1 MPPLLSR
8 LSLCLAAL
16 AAVASLFVSG
26 QRATA
31 LVAVAIAC
39 LAASWWLQRF
49 RAVAPTEA
57 VPAATQLDAIT
68 LLEVAERIDRGTAD
82 AESLEDA
89 MHRAGDVLVHE
100 LGMTGVAVREILRS
114 HDDTIPV
121 LGRRASDEAVRTG
134 RAAGGPQIGYALPVR
149 QGGQIVAL
157 IEIASCEMPVL
168 PEALLHLLELA
179 RARLDSLGDALLAA
193 RALPTPANPA
203 SADALLAGTPD
214 DSPLGHADGFLS
226 VLAENLPV
234 SLFVLTPGDHRVL
247 AINRHAETEFSLRRS
262 ALLGRRF
269 ADAFDPSLMPQVLPL
284 MERAEREP
292 GAVDGECEWRG
303 AAGRVRG
310 FHGRHG
316 LLRDAAGAPR
326 LLKGWPRDVPAQRR
340 AARRLWESETGI
352 GEFAASS
359 EDTLFITDPERTRF
373 HFFGG
378 QYAWGLTAE
387 QYEARGRKYLDLV
400 VEEDQP
406 LLAARL
412 ERERRLEPVDISFRI
427 HHPEAGVRWMRSRT
441 RTKAQPDGTLRV
453 YGVLTDV
460 TREREHE
467 EALQRALADAK
478 AASRAKSQFMANMSH
493 EIRTPMNGILG
504 MTELL
509 LGTPL
514 DARQRGFA
522 RAVYNAG
529 ESLLDVIGDILDF
542 SKIEAGR
549 LELANADFTL
559 RSVVED
565 TLELLAPR
573 AHEKGLELGFLESPD
588 LPAAVHGD
596 SLRLRQVLTHLVANA
611 IKFTD
616 RGEVVVNLCPAPDAA
631 PGTVQFSVRD
641 TGMGIAPEYM
651 PRLFEAFTQAQADNT
666 RRHGGTGL
674 GLAIARQLTELMG
687 GRIEAKSQLG
697 IGSEFVVQ
705 VPLAPARSGGA
716 GREAEPAE
724 LGGRRVL
731 VVDDHETNR
740 TVLEN
745 TLAAWGMAVVLA
757 EDGLQALD
765 ILRADAAGFDF
776 ALVDMRMPRL
786 DGLGLARALAQQKLA
801 PKMRLLL
808 LSSASTADDVRD
820 AQQAGFDRFIA
831 KPVRRAELRQA
842 LLGVMAGGADETSPR
857 VALQGSVLVVEDN
870 PVNQEV
876 IGQMLRQLGLTVR
889 VAGGA
894 MQGLRALC
902 EAHFDLVL
910 MDIQMPGMD
919 GVEALTWFRRGS
931 GGRFDFLT
939 PPATPVVAV
948 TANALGGDEERYL
961 SLGFDDYLSKPF
973 RQSQLL
979 AMLSKR
985 LAPSPDVPGAPASGD
1000 AGAAEPT
1007 TSVLDAG
1014 ALDRLRELDPRGD
1027 NQLIARVVSA
1037 FETSVGRL
1045 LPQLQDAHRGNDMA
1059 GIRHVAHTLKSSSA
1073 SVGALKLSHLCAET
1087 ETMIRL
1093 ERVESLDSAVDGICR
1108 ESEIVLQALK
1118 QLLNNTP

>member
-8 LSLCLAAL
+8 LSLCLAAMT
-16 AAVASLFVSG
+16 AAASLFASG
-26 QRATA
+26 RQATV

-39 LAASWWLQRF
+39 LAVSWWLQRF
-49 RAVAPTEA
+49 RAEPPAEAAAPEA
-57 VPAATQLDAIT
+57 AQLDAVV
-68 LLEVAERIDRGTAD
+68 LLEVAECIDRRTAD
-82 AESLEDA
+82 AESLDEA
-89 MHRAGDVLVHE
+89 MRRVGDVLVHE
-100 LGMTGVAVREILRS
+100 LGMTGVTVRELLRS
-114 HDDTIPV
+114 HDGSIPV

-134 RAAGGPQIGYALPVR
+134 RAAGGPAAGYALPVR
-149 QGGQIVAL
+149 QGGRLTAL
-157 IEIASCEMPVL
+157 IEIAGCEMPVL
-168 PEALLHLLELA
+168 PVALLRMLELV
-179 RARLDSLGDALLAA
+179 RARLDALGESLPAAAAAAPAAGD
-193 RALPTPANPA
+193 
-203 SADALLAGTPD
+203 D

-234 SLFVLTPGDHRVL
+234 SLYVLAPGDRRLL
-247 AINRHAETEFSLRRS
+247 AINRHAEAEFGLRRA
-262 ALLGRRF
+262 ALLGRRL
-269 ADAFDPSLMPQVLPL
+269 DDTFDPALAAQVVPF
-284 MERAEREP
+284 MERAERER
-292 GAVDGECEWRG
+292 AVVDAECDWQSR
-303 AAGRVRG
+303 
-310 FHGRHG
+310 HGRRIIHVRNFVLRRPDG
-316 LLRDAAGAPR
+316 SPQLLIALARDISEE
-326 LLKGWPRDVPAQRR
+326 R
-340 AARRLWESETGI
+340 AAALRLQASEARFR
-352 GEFAASS
+352 EFAASS
-359 EDTLFITDPERTRF
+359 EDTLFIADPERS
-373 HFFGG
+373 HFEFIGG
-378 QYAWGLTAE
+378 GLASRTHCADPRQYDAVGDRYA
-387 QYEARGRKYLDLV
+387 DLV
-400 VEEDQP
+400 IEEDRH
-406 LLAARL
+406 LL
-412 ERERRLEPVDISFRI
+412 RERLACESRLEPVDVTYRI
-427 HHPEAGVRWMRSRT
+427 RHPKVGLRWMRSRT
-441 RTKAQPDGTLRV
+441 RTTAQPDGTLRV
-453 YGVLTDV
+453 YGVLSDV

-467 EALQRALADAK
+467 EALQRALAAAE

-522 RAVYNAG
+522 RAVYNSG

-549 LELANADFTL
+549 LELANADFAL
-559 RSVVED
+559 RGVVED

-573 AHEKGLELGFLESPD
+573 AHEKGLELGFLEAPG
-588 LPAAVHGD
+588 LPPVVHGD
-596 SLRLRQVLTHLVANA
+596 PLRLRQVLTHLVANA
-611 IKFTD
+611 VKFTD
-616 RGEVVVNLCPAPDAA
+616 RGEVVVSLRAAPDAP

-651 PRLFEAFTQAQADNT
+651 PRLFEAFSQAQGDNT

-687 GRIEAKSQLG
+687 GRIEAQSRPG
-697 IGSEFVVQ
+697 IGSEFIVR
-705 VPLAPARSGGA
+705 VPLAPASSGGA
-716 GREAEPAE
+716 CREAGLAE
-724 LGGRRVL
+724 LNGRRVL
-731 VVDDHETNR
+731 VVDDHEINR

-745 TLAAWGMAVVLA
+745 TLAAWGMEVVLA
-757 EDGLQALD
+757 EDGLQALGL
-765 ILRADAAGFDF
+765 LRAGAAFDL
-776 ALVDMRMPRL
+776 ALVDLRMPRL
-786 DGLGLARALAQQKLA
+786 DGLGLARALAQERLA
-801 PKMRLLL
+801 PGMRLLL
-808 LSSASTADDVRD
+808 LSSASTAGDVRD
-820 AQQAGFDRFIA
+820 AQQAGFGRFIA

-842 LLGVMAGGADETSPR
+842 MLGVMAGGAEEAAPR
-857 VALQGSVLVVEDN
+857 VALRGSVLVVEDN

-876 IGQMLRQLGLTVR
+876 IGQMLRQLGLAVR
-889 VAGGA
+889 VAGSA

-919 GVEALTWFRRGS
+919 GVEALTWFRRGP

-961 SLGFDDYLSKPF
+961 ALGFDDYLSKPF

-985 LAPSPDVPGAPASGD
+985 LDPSPDASGSPASGD
-1000 AGAAEPT
+1000 ADADAAGRT
-1007 TSVLDAG
+1007 ASVLDA
-1014 ALDRLRELDPRGD
+1014 AAIDRLRELDPRGD
-1027 NQLIARVVSA
+1027 NQLIARVVAA

-1045 LPQLQDAHRGNDMA
+1045 LPQLQDAHRGGDLP
-1059 GIRHVAHTLKSSSA
+1059 GVRHVAHTLKSSSA

-1118 QLLNNTP
+1118 QLLNNAP

>member
-16 AAVASLFVSG
+16 AAAASLFVSG

-49 RAVAPTEA
+49 RAAAPAET
-57 VPAATQLDAIT
+57 VPDAAQLDAIT

-114 HDDTIPV
+114 HDDSIPV
-121 LGRRASDEAVRTG
+121 LARRASDEAVRTG

-168 PEALLHLLELA
+168 PAALLHLLELV
-179 RARLDSLGDALLAA
+179 RARLDALGDALLAA
-193 RALPTPANPA
+193 QAPADP
-203 SADALLAGTPD
+203 SPADALLAGTAD

-226 VLAENLPV
+226 MLAENLPV
-234 SLFVLTPGDHRVL
+234 SLFVLAPGDRCVL
-247 AINRHAETEFSLRRS
+247 AINRHAETEFGLRRS
-262 ALLGRRF
+262 ALLGRRLDETF
-269 ADAFDPSLMPQVLPL
+269 DAALVAQVVPF
-284 MERAEREP
+284 MERAERERTV
-292 GAVDGECEWRG
+292 VDAECDWQAHG
-303 AAGRVRG
+303 GRRVIHVRHFVLRRSDG
-310 FHGRHG
+310 TPH
-316 LLRDAAGAPR
+316 LLIALARDITADRADALR
-326 LLKGWPRDVPAQRR
+326 LQ
-340 AARRLWESETGI
+340 ESEARFR
-352 GEFAASS
+352 EFAASS
-359 EDTLFITDPERTRF
+359 EDTLFISNPERSRFEFIGGGLARTTHGSVSDPYSAMTRR
-373 HFFGG
+373 
-378 QYAWGLTAE
+378 YI
-387 QYEARGRKYLDLV
+387 DLV
-400 VEEDQP
+400 VEEDRH
-406 LLAARL
+406 LLHERTD
-412 ERERRLEPVDISFRI
+412 RERRLEPADISYRI
-427 HHPEAGVRWMRSRT
+427 EHPQIGTRWMRCRT
-441 RTKAQPDGTLRV
+441 RTAAQPDGTLRV
-453 YGVLTDV
+453 YGVLSDV
-460 TREREHE
+460 THEREHE

-509 LGTPL
+509 LGTQL

-616 RGEVVVNLCPAPDAA
+616 RGEVVVTLCPAPDAA

-674 GLAIARQLTELMG
+674 GLAIARQLSELMG

-697 IGSEFVVQ
+697 IGSEFIVR

-716 GREAEPAE
+716 GREPEPAE

-939 PPATPVVAV
+939 PPATKVVAV

-1045 LPQLQDAHRGNDMA
+1045 LPQLQDARRGGDMA

>member
-16 AAVASLFVSG
+16 AAAASLFASG
-26 QRATA
+26 QRATV

-49 RAVAPTEA
+49 RAVT
-57 VPAATQLDAIT
+57 PAESLPGQTPLDAVA
-68 LLEVAERIDRGTAD
+68 LLEVAERIDRRTAE

-100 LGMTGVAVREILRS
+100 LGMTGVTVREILRS
-114 HDDTIPV
+114 HDGTIPL
-121 LGRRASDEAVRTG
+121 LGRRASDEAVRSG
-134 RAAGGPQIGYALPVR
+134 RSAGGPQVGYAVPVR
-149 QGGQIVAL
+149 QGGQLVAL
-157 IEIASCEMPVL
+157 IEIAGCEMPVA

-179 RARLDSLGDALLAA
+179 RARLDAFAA
-193 RALPTPANPA
+193 AG
-203 SADALLAGTPD
+203 AGTVQPERAGEA
-214 DSPLGHADGFLS
+214 SPLGHAEGLLS

-234 SLFVLTPGDHRVL
+234 SLFVFEPGTHRLL
-247 AINRHAETEFSLRRS
+247 AINRHAEAEFGLRRAS
-262 ALLGRRF
+262 VMGRRF
-269 ADAFDPSLMPQVLPL
+269 DEAFDPSLVAQVLPL
-284 MERAEREP
+284 MAQAENDTAP
-292 GAVDGECEWRG
+292 VDGECTWRG
-303 AAGRVRG
+303 VDGAERIIRVR
-310 FHGRHG
+310 HVMVQ
-316 LLRDAAGAPR
+316 AAGAPR
-326 LLKGWPRDVPAQRR
+326 LLVALPRDVTEERR

-373 HFFGG
+373 YFFGG
-378 QYAWGLTAE
+378 QHIWGLTPEA
-387 QYEARGRKYLDLV
+387 YEARGRQYLDLV
-400 VEEDQP
+400 DAEDQP

-412 ERERRLEPVDISFRI
+412 ERERRLEPVDIRFRI
-427 HHPEAGVRWMRSRT
+427 HHPDAGVRWMRSRT
-441 RTKAQPDGTLRV
+441 RTKAQPDGSLRV
-453 YGVLTDV
+453 YGVLSDV
-460 TREREHE
+460 TRERERE
-467 EALQRALADAK
+467 EALERALAAAE

-509 LGTPL
+509 LGTDL

-522 RAVYNAG
+522 RAVYNSG

-573 AHEKGLELGFLESPD
+573 AHEKGLELGFLEAPG
-588 LPAAVHGD
+588 LPPVVHGD
-596 SLRLRQVLTHLVANA
+596 ALRLRQVLTHLVANA

-616 RGEVVVNLCPAPDAA
+616 RGEVVVTLCAAADAA
-631 PGTVQFSVRD
+631 PGTVQLSVRD
-641 TGMGIAPEYM
+641 TGVGIAPEYM
-651 PRLFEAFTQAQADNT
+651 PRLFEAFSQAQADNT

-687 GRIEAKSQLG
+687 GRIEARSQPG
-697 IGSEFVVQ
+697 VGSEFIVQ
-705 VPLAPARSGGA
+705 VPLAPACSSAACSEPG
-716 GREAEPAE
+716 PAE
-724 LGGRRVL
+724 LRGRRAL
-731 VVDDHETNR
+731 VVDDREINR

-745 TLAAWGMAVVLA
+745 TLAAWGMDVVLA
-757 EDGLQALD
+757 EDGLQALGL
-765 ILRADAAGFDF
+765 LRADAAGFDF

-786 DGLGLARALAQQKLA
+786 DGLGLARALAQEKLA
-801 PKMRLLL
+801 PRTRLLL
-808 LSSASTADDVRD
+808 LSSACTGEDVRD

-842 LLGVMAGGADETSPR
+842 LLGVMAGDGEEHAPR
-857 VALQGSVLVVEDN
+857 LALRGSVLVVEDN

-919 GVEALTWFRRGS
+919 GVEALTWLRRGP

-961 SLGFDDYLSKPF
+961 ALGFDDYLSKPF

-985 LAPSPDVPGAPASGD
+985 LAPGSDVPASPATGD
-1000 AGAAEPT
+1000 GSAAGDSERT
-1007 TSVLDAG
+1007 VSVLDAG
-1014 ALDRLRELDPRGD
+1014 ALDRLRELDPRGE

-1045 LPQLQDAHRGNDMA
+1045 VPQLQDAHRSGDMA

-1073 SVGALKLSHLCAET
+1073 SVGAMKLSEICAET
-1087 ETMIRL
+1087 EAMIRQ
-1093 ERVESLDSAVDGICR
+1093 ERAENLDSAVSAICR
-1108 ESEIVLQALK
+1108 ECEIVLQALK
-1118 QLLNNTP
+1118 QLLTQTP